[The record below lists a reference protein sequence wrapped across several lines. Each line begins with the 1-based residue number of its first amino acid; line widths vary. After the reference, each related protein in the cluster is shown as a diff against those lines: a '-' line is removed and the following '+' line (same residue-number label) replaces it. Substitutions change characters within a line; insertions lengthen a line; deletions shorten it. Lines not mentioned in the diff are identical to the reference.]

1 MSETPAPRRALEV
14 EDTSLEDAAFADMA
28 VDTGDIENDTFG
40 YDDEVIYEITEG
52 ADLPDTGEFD
62 VVQDGH
68 SPYTVALDDEGGV
81 SFVEPQPDDA
91 SEVIVPSMVTAAIRT
106 ITPMLIG
113 LILAGLTWAFT
124 PLGVEIPTLLVPW
137 LESTL
142 PVVIG
147 SLYYIAAKFLEQKFP
162 SIPWLGSTRKP
173 LYTPPNSVV
182 GEIVG

>member
-1 MSETPAPRRALEV
+1 MSETKAPRHALEV
-14 EDTSLEDAAFADMA
+14 EDTSLADAAFANMA
-28 VDTGDIENDTFG
+28 IDTGAIESDAFG
-40 YDDEVIYEITEG
+40 YDDDVIYEITEG

-62 VVQDGH
+62 VEQDGH

-91 SEVIVPSMVTAAIRT
+91 SEIIVPSMVTAAIRT

-124 PLGVEIPTLLVPW
+124 PLGVEIPTALLPW

-142 PVVIG
+142 PVAIG
-147 SLYYIAAKFLEQKFP
+147 SLYYIAAKFLERKFP

-173 LYTPPNSVV
+173 LYTPSNSVV
-182 GEIVG
+182 GEIGG